1 MATVTII
8 FNDQQVDVLARF
20 FETSDRQKGL
30 AQLVRKAL
38 AEAEAGEQAQA
49 LQRPPPPKPAE
60 RVISAEHLILP
71 GTGKAIEVR
80 AGQVL
85 RIEQVDGGQC
95 GDLNL
100 FSLHDRNE
108 SMHIG
113 RTRAMEAGNSPS
125 EGDIV
130 WSKAPWERPLAVVR
144 ANTSRADLYFPYCSA
159 LLYRKYFGTSTH
171 TNCQEI
177 QHEAQREYGLMPYHL
192 HESWNLFMYVD
203 TKPDGSGR
211 SIVRNQARPDDY
223 IEFYALRD
231 VLAVPN
237 VCGDDLGKSSNY
249 FLRPL
254 KAVVL
259 EGTPADAA
267 HASEALS
274 NGRASAAVDHSYD
287 FPADPPIV
295 DESYTPNFPHLP
307 ITQTH
312 LNVEFS
318 AEEHEKLRTVWNQE
332 LYPND
337 QGAAL
342 RDITMT
348 WVTKQLGDW

>member
-1 MATVTII
+1 MIESCI
-8 FNDQQVDVLARF
+8 
-20 FETSDRQKGL
+20 
-30 AQLVRKAL
+30 QLS
-38 AEAEAGEQAQA
+38 
-49 LQRPPPPKPAE
+49 PAY
-60 RVISAEHLILP
+60 I
-71 GTGKAIEVR
+71 
-80 AGQVL
+80 
-85 RIEQVDGGQC
+85 
-95 GDLNL
+95 
-100 FSLHDRNE
+100 
-108 SMHIG
+108 
-113 RTRAMEAGNSPS
+113 
-125 EGDIV
+125 DIV
-130 WSKAPWERPLAVVR
+130 TRCKTSLFTRIVR

-177 QHEAQREYGLMPYHL
+177 QHEAQREYGLLPYHL

-231 VLAVPN
+231 VLAAPN
-237 VCGDDLGKSSNY
+237 VCGDDLGKSSNH

-267 HASEALS
+267 HASDALGV
-274 NGRASAAVDHSYD
+274 GRASAAADHSYD

-295 DESYTPNFPHLP
+295 DESYTPNFPYLP
-307 ITQTH
+307 TGQTH
-312 LNVEFS
+312 LNVELS

-337 QGAAL
+337 EGAAL
-342 RDITMT
+342 RDITMRRVYLT
-348 WVTKQLGDW
+348 MTSQDPKLLKPIVDCQQHFCLST